1 MRYPNKITSFKESI
15 LFKMILLLDILNEG
29 TYTVDELYKKSRRNF
44 DSTADFIETLDALYA
59 LDKIKVEKYSRRI
72 EYVG

>member
-15 LFKMILLLDILNEG
+15 LFKMILLLEILNEG

>member
-1 MRYPNKITSFKESI
+1 
-15 LFKMILLLDILNEG
+15 MILLLDILNEG
-29 TYTVDELYKKSRRNF
+29 TYTIDELYKKSRRNF
-44 DSTADFIETLDALYA
+44 DSTADFIEMLDALYA

>member
-1 MRYPNKITSFKESI
+1 
-15 LFKMILLLDILNEG
+15 MILLLDILNEG

>member
-44 DSTADFIETLDALYA
+44 YSTADFIETLDALYA